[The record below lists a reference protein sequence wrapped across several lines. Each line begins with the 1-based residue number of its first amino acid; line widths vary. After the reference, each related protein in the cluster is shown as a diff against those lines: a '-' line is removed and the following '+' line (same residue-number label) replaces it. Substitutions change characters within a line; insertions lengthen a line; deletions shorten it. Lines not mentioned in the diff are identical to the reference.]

1 MTEDDSVKAVDKQK
15 INGYILKWRDSKVLL
30 GCAFCNDLL
39 KSTSI
44 LCKVLQEDDVCVVQA
59 FESIFKV
66 KKSLDKL
73 STTLE
78 QFPSVEMVLGR
89 LRNEKDGLFDQG
101 VELKHHDR
109 AMDYLT
115 SNYVNWI
122 DSVRTCLKDRIS
134 FQDIDL
140 LTHAVTLLATK
151 GWERSDSTSFG
162 YEALDAICDMFQ
174 APLEN
179 ASVNC
184 SLVQEEWDDMVDYAK
199 KYLNLVQLDY
209 KIIWWKLFNAVDAT
223 QWSNILPII
232 ELLFCLPMANGHLE
246 RVFSQL
252 KLVKNTRRTSIRE
265 DTLDQVLRINVDG
278 PPLSLNGKLLVHWTC
293 G

>member
-1 MTEDDSVKAVDKQK
+1 MLMIPDPS
-15 INGYILKWRDSKVLL
+15 S
-30 GCAFCNDLL
+30 
-39 KSTSI
+39 
-44 LCKVLQEDDVCVVQA
+44 LCEGAGPQTMCVVQA
-59 FESIFKV
+59 TESIFKV

-73 STTLE
+73 STTTLE
-78 QFPSVEMVLGR
+78 EFPSVKMVLGR
-89 LRNEKDGLFDQG
+89 LRNEEDGLFYQG

-122 DSVRTCLKDRIS
+122 DSVKTCLKDRIR
-134 FQDIDL
+134 FQDIDR

-162 YEALDAICDMFQ
+162 YEALDAICDRFQ
-174 APLEN
+174 GPLEN

-278 PPLSLNGKLLVHWTC
+278 PPCL
-293 G
+293 